1 MCDPESYIP
10 KIDGINLANRLLAI
24 FLSWGRLDGL
34 IVPASECVVAEE
46 LSKLELDEFGIAEHF
61 MRQLDWLRAV
71 LKLVGRELLLLQG
84 FHIDLSVRSGLVQL
98 LQYLKYLLGRLIVV
112 LYYR

>member
-10 KIDGINLANRLLAI
+10 EIYGINLAYCLLAI
-24 FLSWGRLDGL
+24 FLSWRRLDRL

-46 LSKLELDEFGIAEHF
+46 LSKLELDKFGIAEHL

-71 LKLVGRELLLLQG
+71 LKLVGRELLLLRG
-84 FHIDLSVRSGLVQL
+84 LHVNLPVRSGLVQL
-98 LQYLKYLLGRLIVV
+98 LQDFKYLL
-112 LYYR
+112 